1 MAFCNSVLNVQIAE
15 DRLPQILEL
24 LAQTMTPAVLPNL
37 QTIQLHLDYHKTLV
51 AYNMVQESFK
61 SVSFPQVETA
71 ALSNKLRFIARRC
84 PNLRS
89 LFPIQGGW
97 SGQVVLAD
105 DVFVYTPKLEVL
117 GNIPFQEKICTGKPP
132 FSSLDVASSPPSIL
146 KAVQIPPPFLIAPFP
161 AIADHLPLLRDVTL
175 TALHLRSAVK
185 NVSDI
190 RVG

>member
-1 MAFCNSVLNVQIAE
+1 MVSFSVLNVQIAE
-15 DRLPQILEL
+15 HRLPYILDL

-51 AYNMVQESFK
+51 AYTMVEESFK

-84 PNLRS
+84 PNLRN

-105 DVFVYTPKLEVL
+105 DMFVCTPKLEVL

-132 FSSLDVASSPPSIL
+132 FSSWTWRHLRRSSL
-146 KAVQIPPPFLIAPFP
+146 KQSNYHPHFS
-161 AIADHLPLLRDVTL
+161 
-175 TALHLRSAVK
+175 LHLF
-185 NVSDI
+185 
-190 RVG
+190 